1 MLGILLALLLWKL
14 RSLHLPGIL
23 PSTPVVLF
31 LILFVRPTVSL
42 FTLCTL
48 FVEPRVGKVQAQRL
62 EGDAKSHRNCRHV
75 YSLLGDSAAIAAAIT

>member
-1 MLGILLALLLWKL
+1 MVATGFLHQWAGLPYLGHSAG
-14 RSLHLPGIL
+14 SSSVETQVPPSAGY
-23 PSTPVVLF
+23 PASTPVVLF

-62 EGDAKSHRNCRHV
+62 GEM
-75 YSLLGDSAAIAAAIT
+75 